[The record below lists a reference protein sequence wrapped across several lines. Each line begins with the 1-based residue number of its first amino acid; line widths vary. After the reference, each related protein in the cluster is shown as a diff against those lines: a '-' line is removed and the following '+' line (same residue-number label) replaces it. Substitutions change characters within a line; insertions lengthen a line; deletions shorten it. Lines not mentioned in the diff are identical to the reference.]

1 MENTSVSSM
10 LEQKGGNGGPEYAIA
25 VYGDMGAQ
33 KSVGDVLGG
42 QDSRIMADVQKAME
56 VKGGDSKRKTKKSDK
71 KKNSK
76 TKKSDMKR
84 SQKKGGSL
92 RKKEKKE
99 SLRKN
104 EKKEKK
110 EKKEEKK

>member
-1 MENTSVSSM
+1 MESTGVSSM

-42 QDSRIMADVQKAME
+42 QDNRIVADVQKAMSI
-56 VKGGDSKRKTKKSDK
+56 KGGDSKRKTKKSDK
-71 KKNSK
+71 K
-76 TKKSDMKR
+76 R

-92 RKKEKKE
+92 RKKGKKNG
-99 SLRKN
+99 SLRKKDKKG
-104 EKKEKK
+104 KKEKK
-110 EKKEEKK
+110 